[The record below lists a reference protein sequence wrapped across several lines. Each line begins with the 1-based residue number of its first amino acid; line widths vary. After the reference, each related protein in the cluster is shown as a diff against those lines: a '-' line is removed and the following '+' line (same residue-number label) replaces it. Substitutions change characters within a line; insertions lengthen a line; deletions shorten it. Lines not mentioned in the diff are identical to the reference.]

1 MLVIIIIFLLLSLI
15 LTYLI
20 DKRTK
25 RTKKIE
31 IDNKNIILNILIY
44 LAVVY
49 FLSQF
54 YSFNPLEIDPVDG
67 IKINPYVSIIS
78 IILQY
83 LNILLLN
90 DTWVKLIKERNNT
103 KYSKYILT
111 IIYNFIITIGAYLL
125 YVGYTGNEIEKIYSN
140 IPFFTTFSII
150 TIYIPYL
157 IYNINLLKIINKK
170 KSDKS

>member
-1 MLVIIIIFLLLSLI
+1 MLVIIILFLILSLI

-25 RTKKIE
+25 RAKKIE

-90 DTWVKLIKERNNT
+90 DTWIKIIKARKNNKLEI
-103 KYSKYILT
+103 YFLT
-111 IIYNFIITIGAYLL
+111 LIYNFIITIGAYLL
-125 YVGYTGNEIEKIYSN
+125 YVGYTGNETQKIYSQ
-140 IPFFTTFSII
+140 IPYFTSFSII

-157 IYNINLLKIINKK
+157 IYNINLLKIIDKK

>member
-1 MLVIIIIFLLLSLI
+1 MLVIIIIFLIISLI
-15 LTYLI
+15 LTYFI
-20 DKRTK
+20 NKESK
-25 RTKKIE
+25 KTKKIE
-31 IDNKNIILNILIY
+31 IDNKNIILNTLIY

-49 FLSQF
+49 FLSEF
-54 YSFNPLEIDPVDG
+54 YSFNPLEVDPVDG
-67 IKINPYVSIIS
+67 IKINPYVAIIS
-78 IILQY
+78 LILQY

-90 DTWVKLIKERNNT
+90 DTWIKTIKERKNN
-103 KYSKYILT
+103 KLQIYILT

-125 YVGYTGNEIEKIYSN
+125 YVGYTGNELTKIYSQ
-140 IPFFTTFSII
+140 IPYFTTFCII

>member
-1 MLVIIIIFLLLSLI
+1 MLVIIILFLILSLI

-20 DKRTK
+20 DKRNK

-67 IKINPYVSIIS
+67 VKINPYVSIIS
-78 IILQY
+78 MVLQY

-90 DTWVKLIKERNNT
+90 DTWIKYYNT
-103 KYSKYILT
+103 
-111 IIYNFIITIGAYLL
+111 
-125 YVGYTGNEIEKIYSN
+125 
-140 IPFFTTFSII
+140 
-150 TIYIPYL
+150 
-157 IYNINLLKIINKK
+157 
-170 KSDKS
+170 

>member
-20 DKRTK
+20 DKRK
-25 RTKKIE
+25 KKSKKIE

-67 IKINPYVSIIS
+67 IKINPYVSMIS
-78 IILQY
+78 MVLQY

-90 DTWVKLIKERNNT
+90 DTWIKLIKERNNT
-103 KYSKYILT
+103 KYGIYILT

-125 YVGYTGNEIEKIYSN
+125 YVGYTGN
-140 IPFFTTFSII
+140 
-150 TIYIPYL
+150 
-157 IYNINLLKIINKK
+157 
-170 KSDKS
+170 